1 MQGSTINISA
11 ITQTGEELR
20 DLRKSYI
27 QYLYTDTEKVLDN
40 VRTAVQIAT
49 IKDMSIKNINSVI
62 ICISWHLVS
71 NHEMGILALDNTIM
85 DVVERS

>member
-62 ICISWHLVS
+62 ICIS
-71 NHEMGILALDNTIM
+71 
-85 DVVERS
+85 